1 MKPPKARLCFVFAH
15 GAGAGMTHPF
25 MEQVAIALY
34 ERGIATLRYQFPFM
48 EKGSKR
54 PDQPAIAHAAV
65 RAALA
70 EGRKRC
76 RGLPLVA
83 GGKSFGGRMT
93 SQAQAIE
100 PLEGVHGLAYL
111 GFPLHP
117 SGKPSVA
124 RAGHLSKIQ
133 IPMLF
138 VQGTRDKLAETALLA
153 RVTKGLG
160 KKATVH
166 LVHQADHA
174 FHVPARS
181 GRTDSDI
188 VTEIA
193 DALAAWIARISA

>member
-1 MKPPKARLCFVFAH
+1 MERRMRLVCFVFAH

-25 MEQVAIALY
+25 MEQVATALY
-34 ERGIATLRYQFPFM
+34 GRGIATPGYQFPFM

-54 PDQPAIAHAAV
+54 PDQPAIAHAALRGAV
-65 RAALA
+65 AKA
-70 EGRKRC
+70 RKRC
-76 RGLPLVA
+76 RGLPLVP

-100 PLEGVHGLAYL
+100 PLEGVHGLAFL

-124 RAGHLSKIQ
+124 RADHLSKIR
-133 IPMLF
+133 IPRLF

-153 RVTKGLG
+153 PVTKSLG
-160 KKATVH
+160 RKASVH
-166 LVHQADHA
+166 MVDQADHA

-181 GRTDSDI
+181 GRNDSD
-188 VTEIA
+188 VVAEIA
-193 DALAAWIARISA
+193 DAVAAWIARILA